1 MFLMFSQLKSNNLM
15 STIEK
20 TDAMKLFDYG
30 IQSMRA
36 QSMRAQEEN
45 GL

>member
-1 MFLMFSQLKSNNLM
+1 M

-36 QSMRAQEEN
+36 QSMRAQSMRAQEEN